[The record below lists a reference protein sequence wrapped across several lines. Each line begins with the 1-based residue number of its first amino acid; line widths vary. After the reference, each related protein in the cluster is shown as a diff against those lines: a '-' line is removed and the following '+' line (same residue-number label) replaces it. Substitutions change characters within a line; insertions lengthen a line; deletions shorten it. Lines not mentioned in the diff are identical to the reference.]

1 MSGRI
6 AIVDTNVPVVAN
18 GGQEADPECVRACVG
33 ALRELTSGGHV
44 VVDDGLEILQ
54 EYRKNLRAQGQPGVG
69 DAFFKWLWDNLY
81 VKEVCTQIRLTEHP
95 NRGYRE
101 FPEHEKL
108 AGFDPS
114 DRKFVAVAA
123 AHPEHPPILQA
134 VDSKWWGYRRALS
147 QCGIRVEFLCFSQ
160 IAAQHRKK
168 MKAR

>member
-1 MSGRI
+1 VRARK
-6 AIVDTNVPVVAN
+6 AIVDTNVAVVAN
-18 GGQEADPECVRACVG
+18 GGEEADPNCVRACVR

-44 VVDDGLEILQ
+44 VVDDGLEIMR
-54 EYRKNLRAQGQPGVG
+54 EYRNNLRAQGQPGVG

-81 VKEVCTQIRLTEHP
+81 VKEVCTRVPLTEHP
-95 NRGYRE
+95 NRGYSE

-134 VDSKWWGYRRALS
+134 ADSKWWGFRRAFS
-147 QCGIRVEFLCFSQ
+147 QCGIKVEFVCPSQ
-160 IAAQHRKK
+160 IASMYGKK